1 MIYNYLTTTNFPKG
15 CTNCEER
22 ISNFCCSTAWNGI
35 CCEFPLK
42 VRKRT
47 SKLHVINNSNSKIF
61 TLLNQSGPRQMT
73 MIHGTSITPNISN
86 FQFSLFQ
93 KFLEIEGRHSLY
105 ECVDWFKISVNY
117 GILGTQVFHTL
128 HGFFR
133 VIRKPQ
139 SHNIHVFKY
148 PSCL

>member
-1 MIYNYLTTTNFPKG
+1 MPIYQSLLMIYNYLTTTNFPKG

-42 VRKRT
+42 VRIRTST

-73 MIHGTSITPNISN
+73 MIHGTGITLNISN

-93 KFLEIEGRHSLY
+93 KFLEIKVKNSYLLQRSKLIQKMCRSCAIGYTNKSDITFL
-105 ECVDWFKISVNY
+105 WF
-117 GILGTQVFHTL
+117 
-128 HGFFR
+128 
-133 VIRKPQ
+133 
-139 SHNIHVFKY
+139 
-148 PSCL
+148 